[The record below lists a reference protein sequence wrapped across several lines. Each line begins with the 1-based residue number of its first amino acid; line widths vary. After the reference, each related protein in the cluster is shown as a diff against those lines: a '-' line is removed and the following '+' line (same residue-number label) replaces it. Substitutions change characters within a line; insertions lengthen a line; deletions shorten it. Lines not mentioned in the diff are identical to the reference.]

1 MSVMIDTGRCICCG
15 ACAEICPGNLIRIRQ
30 GEAAFLPHPEE
41 CWGCASCLKA
51 CRAGAITYYLGAD
64 IGGRGGRMRVVQEG
78 RFSRWI
84 ITLPDMPPA
93 RAASR
98 RNRGDGFGEG
108 ITLPESPEI
117 TAEPERTVTITVDRN
132 DANRY

>member
-1 MSVMIDTGRCICCG
+1 MSVLIDAARCVRCG
-15 ACAEICPGNLIRIRQ
+15 ACAEICPGNLIRVRN
-30 GEAAFLPHPEE
+30 GAAAFLPHPEE

-51 CRAGAITYYLGAD
+51 CRAGAITYCLGAD

-84 ITLPDMPPA
+84 ITLPDMP
-93 RAASR
+93 
-98 RNRGDGFGEG
+98 
-108 ITLPESPEI
+108 EI
-117 TAEPERTVTITVDRN
+117 SAEPERTVTITVDRN